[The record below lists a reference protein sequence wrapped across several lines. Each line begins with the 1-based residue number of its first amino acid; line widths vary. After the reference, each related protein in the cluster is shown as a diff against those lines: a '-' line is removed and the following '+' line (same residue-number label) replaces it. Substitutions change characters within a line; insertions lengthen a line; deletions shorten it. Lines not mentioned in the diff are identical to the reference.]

1 MMLCER
7 CGKETIAKIMSQF
20 NTQDICLECK
30 EAEELHPMY
39 ERALQAEFDAIR
51 GGNYN
56 FPGIGLPADYGK
68 E

>member
-7 CGKETIAKIMSQF
+7 CFKECIGKIMSQF
-20 NTQDICLECK
+20 NTQDICLECT
-30 EAEELHPMY
+30 EAEKKHPMY
-39 ERALQAEFDAIR
+39 DYALQAELEAMQHGD
-51 GGNYN
+51 YN